1 VPPFPSLA
9 LSSLISSLSSREL
22 SPWHVTARR
31 HVLTHT
37 PFNSFDHVICLL
49 VKLLL
54 ISSSVVECEEF
65 VPAMLRLMEA
75 RNEDARF
82 QGCAEC
88 LVWLCLVSLSF
99 RPRCLVSLSCQDI
112 LFLISFLVATSR
124 CLLLCLPLAVLST
137 ALSESAVPWLLL
149 LCWSLFS
156 VVSYSCLVC
165 RHLSCLFA

>member
-1 VPPFPSLA
+1 MPPFPSLA

-65 VPAMLRLMEA
+65 VPAMLRLTEA

-88 LVWLCLVSLSF
+88 LVWLPCLVVVQASLPCLAVVSRYPFLDIFSGCNISLSLAQF
-99 RPRCLVSLSCQDI
+99 
-112 LFLISFLVATSR
+112 ASR
-124 CLLLCLPLAVLST
+124 CAVYCT
-137 ALSESAVPWLLL
+137 
-149 LCWSLFS
+149 F
-156 VVSYSCLVC
+156 
-165 RHLSCLFA
+165 

>member
-1 VPPFPSLA
+1 MPPIPSLA

-88 LVWLCLVSLSF
+88 LVWLPCFVVVQASLPCLAHGLAVVSRYLFLDIFSRCNVSLSLALLA
-99 RPRCLVSLSCQDI
+99 PRC
-112 LFLISFLVATSR
+112 
-124 CLLLCLPLAVLST
+124 AVYC
-137 ALSESAVPWLLL
+137 P
-149 LCWSLFS
+149 F
-156 VVSYSCLVC
+156 
-165 RHLSCLFA
+165 